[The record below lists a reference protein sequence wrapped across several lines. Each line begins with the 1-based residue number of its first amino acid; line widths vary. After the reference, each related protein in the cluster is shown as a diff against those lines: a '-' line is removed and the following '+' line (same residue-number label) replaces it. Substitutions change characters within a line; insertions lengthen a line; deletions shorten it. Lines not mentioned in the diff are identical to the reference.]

1 MGNISPEFRC
11 LLDELER
18 FTSCLAKETEGR
30 RGDHQ
35 FQRAIC
41 VFLFGP
47 CGDNDNLRQPH
58 VYLHGHQRLGILF
71 HVLNALQ
78 IIRLLATRGHYSID
92 IIIAWYVA
100 SHISRS
106 AGRLGW
112 YYSRGK
118 TITDWLPNSPRQ
130 IFERLA
136 GIEGER
142 RSLRYYRL
150 VEQIQV
156 QEALMDMEELDYMHS
171 ESEIMQTAVRL
182 AAESAGSLLHGG
194 NHHSS
199 ADVQVSASE
208 LEKKAN

>member
-1 MGNISPEFRC
+1 M
-11 LLDELER
+11 
-18 FTSCLAKETEGR
+18 
-30 RGDHQ
+30 
-35 FQRAIC
+35 
-41 VFLFGP
+41 
-47 CGDNDNLRQPH
+47 
-58 VYLHGHQRLGILF
+58 
-71 HVLNALQ
+71 LNALQ

-118 TITDWLPNSPRQ
+118 TITDWLPTSVIQ

-136 GIEGER
+136 GIDGER

-150 VEQIQV
+150 VEKIQV
-156 QEALMDMEELDYMHS
+156 QEALMGMAEEELDYMHS

-182 AAESAGSLLHGG
+182 AAESAGSLLHRD

-199 ADVQVSASE
+199 PDVQVSAAE
-208 LEKKAN
+208 WEKKAN